1 MYFQQLD
8 IIMNNDYKNLNELI
22 TSLAINI
29 KALENGKL
37 SVYDLESLLNNARNV
52 HERITVLHYLA
63 IEREV
68 KVGGKEKKGI
78 QFNFTSVEEPAET
91 PANQTN
97 LIDAIQVEHHNEA
110 VRKSIGT
117 QAPLFEEEI
126 VKEEVQHQNIVE
138 PKSDSVKEPVVEIV
152 KKEITPTN
160 EVETKASINDKF
172 SGHAEKQTLADKLGQ
187 SPIEDLNKAIGL
199 NQKFLFMNDLFEGE
213 NDKYKDALTTINNFA
228 TYMEA
233 DEYINNSL
241 KHQFDWDEESVSVQ
255 KFINLVKRRF
265 L

>member
-1 MYFQQLD
+1 
-8 IIMNNDYKNLNELI
+8 MNNDYKNLNELT
-22 TSLAINI
+22 TSLVSNI
-29 KALENGKL
+29 EALENGTL
-37 SVYDLESLLNNARNV
+37 SVYDLESLLNDARNI

-68 KVGGKEKKGI
+68 KVGGKENKGI
-78 QFNFTSVEEPAET
+78 QFNFTSPAELEET
-91 PANQTN
+91 HPNQTN

-117 QAPLFEEEI
+117 QAPLFEEEKQTEKVNQPI
-126 VKEEVQHQNIVE
+126 VEEEVEEQPILKEVVAETKKEETPSPIEVD
-138 PKSDSVKEPVVEIV
+138 PKS
-152 KKEITPTN
+152 
-160 EVETKASINDKF
+160 SINDKF
-172 SGHAEKQTLADKLGQ
+172 SGHAEKLTLADKLRQ

-213 NDKYKDALTTINNFA
+213 NEKYKEALTTINNFA

-233 DEYINNSL
+233 DEFINNSL
-241 KHQFDWDEESVSVQ
+241 KHQFSWDENSVSAQ
-255 KFINLVKRRF
+255 KFIDLVKRRF

>member
-1 MYFQQLD
+1 
-8 IIMNNDYKNLNELI
+8 MNNDYKNLNELI
-22 TSLAINI
+22 TSLANNI
-29 KALENGKL
+29 EALDKGLL
-37 SVYDLESLLNNARNV
+37 SVYDLESLLNNARSV

-68 KVGGKEKKGI
+68 KVGRVENKGI
-78 QFNFTSVEEPAET
+78 QFHFTSPAEIENT
-91 PANQTN
+91 HPNQTN

-117 QAPLFEEEI
+117 QTPLFEEESN
-126 VKEEVQHQNIVE
+126 KVE
-138 PKSDSVKEPVVEIV
+138 ATEI
-152 KKEITPTN
+152 KKETVEESKPEEPSLDQKQAVEKVSVPN
-160 EVETKASINDKF
+160 ESEKNKSINDKF
-172 SGHAEKQTLADKLGQ
+172 LGHAEKPTVADKLSQ

-213 NDKYKDALTTINNFA
+213 NEKYKEALNTINNFS

-241 KHQFDWDEESVSVQ
+241 KHQFKWDDESLSVQ
-255 KFINLVKRRF
+255 KFIDLVKRRF